1 MSLRTGM
8 LGIVNY
14 PSISSVKSQKCSP
27 AEQGQVLGSL
37 SAIQSL
43 SICIGPVNW
52 RCFLDLRC
60 PSR

>member
-1 MSLRTGM
+1 M

-52 RCFLDLRC
+52 
-60 PSR
+60 